1 MTFVGRGGTKGGNRP
16 HEKRS
21 DGRSKWTYVSKVA
34 VFSTFYE
41 LLIRRSQVR
50 ILPGARFGKARQLA
64 VSQRWELDPDRGD
77 IGRDERQQ
85 LEAVEAL
92 PQVRLAAAEADGA
105 GEVVDGSGSGTP
117 TPRILV
123 DSASRPARTT
133 ALSSA
138 VDGLIDTETFKSDRA
153 AMAV

>member
-1 MTFVGRGGTKGGNRP
+1 M
-16 HEKRS
+16 
-21 DGRSKWTYVSKVA
+21 
-34 VFSTFYE
+34 
-41 LLIRRSQVR
+41 
-50 ILPGARFGKARQLA
+50 A